1 MQESKGYPTS
11 TTRLPTEVFN
21 RLTELPCGTQMNVEW
36 FQKHVWSDATEFSI
50 PESQVICG
58 MQANIYKIILRDI
71 EKKEVSLIAKRVVPA
86 ELPAKASLEIWH
98 DFLDS
103 VKREVDFY
111 NTKAS
116 KIPHLFPKVY
126 YSHGFQD
133 PKNIMNS
140 FYLIIMADVSSTFMQ
155 NTSMN
160 EKQAENL
167 MQTLAH
173 FHSAFWSEDNEN
185 EERGSFWV
193 LARRAPL
200 KEVENADET
209 WKAILSRFPDFQ
221 GLVPNIECL
230 GQLLASKAKLLDDFI
245 GQNLLTQIH
254 GDCKGW
260 NLFFNSDQVLLID
273 MQWTGVGH
281 PLQDVVYALTTSL
294 EADLLHKMDH
304 FLDIYLT
311 TLNEAMQSD
320 VSYLKDHFDRVW
332 LDYARV
338 IITGLWKRFSPEN
351 IQKHQNTVGPS
362 MIGRSVKHAEFII
375 KKIYDLLVIQ
385 KIV

>member
-21 RLTELPCGTQMNVEW
+21 RLTELPCGIQMNVQW
-36 FQKHVWSDATEFSI
+36 FQKHVWSDTTEFSI

-86 ELPAKASLEIWH
+86 ELPAKASLEIWQ

-133 PKNIMNS
+133 PKNIMDS

-167 MQTLAH
+167 MQTLAQ
-173 FHSAFWSEDNEN
+173 FHSAFWSEDNQN

-209 WKAILSRFPDFQ
+209 WRAILSRFPDFQ

-230 GQLLASKAKLLDDFI
+230 GQLLASKAQLLDDFI

-311 TLNEAMQSD
+311 SLNQAMQSD

>member
-1 MQESKGYPTS
+1 
-11 TTRLPTEVFN
+11 
-21 RLTELPCGTQMNVEW
+21 
-36 FQKHVWSDATEFSI
+36 
-50 PESQVICG
+50 
-58 MQANIYKIILRDI
+58 
-71 EKKEVSLIAKRVVPA
+71 
-86 ELPAKASLEIWH
+86 
-98 DFLDS
+98 
-103 VKREVDFY
+103 
-111 NTKAS
+111 
-116 KIPHLFPKVY
+116 
-126 YSHGFQD
+126 
-133 PKNIMNS
+133 
-140 FYLIIMADVSSTFMQ
+140 
-155 NTSMN
+155 MN
-160 EKQAENL
+160 EEQAENL

-173 FHSAFWSEDNEN
+173 FHSAFWSEDNQN